1 MLADRVILIVMDSV
15 GIGALPD
22 AHKYGDVGSNTL
34 VNIAKAVGGLKV
46 PNLASLGLGNIEK
59 IEGVKP
65 PEKPLGAYGKM
76 AEQSAGKDTNTG
88 HWEIAGLKIDTPF
101 PTYPDGF
108 PESLLKEFERV
119 TGRKAIG
126 NKAASGTEIIKEL
139 GVEHM
144 KTGNPIV
151 YTSADSVFQ
160 IACHEDIIPVEE
172 LYEICKKSRAILTGE
187 HAICRVIA
195 RPFTGE
201 PGNFQRTPRRHD
213 YSVKPFGKTVLDFIE
228 EKGLKV
234 YGVGKIWDI
243 FSGQG
248 VSETVSTKSNQ
259 DGVDKTID
267 FMKSVSEGLI
277 FTNLVDFD
285 MLYGHRN
292 NARGYADCLEEFDKR
307 LPEIMNLLGPK
318 DILILTADHGCD
330 PTFPTT
336 DHTREYIP
344 LLVYGK
350 SVKPGVNLKTRNSFS
365 DIGATI
371 GKLFDTRPP
380 AKGTD
385 FIAEIII

>member
-1 MLADRVILIVMDSV
+1 MKINRVILIVMDSV
-15 GIGALPD
+15 GIGDMPD
-22 AHKYGDVGSNTL
+22 ADKYGDKGSNTL
-34 VNIAKAVGGLKV
+34 VNTAKAVGGLNI
-46 PNLASLGLGNIEK
+46 PNLASLGLGNITA

-65 PEKPLGAYGKM
+65 QENPAGIYGKM
-76 AEQSAGKDTNTG
+76 KEASAGKDTTTG
-88 HWEIAGLKIDTPF
+88 HWEIAGLKIEKPF

-108 PESLLKEFERV
+108 PEELLEKFEKA

-139 GVEHM
+139 GEIHM
-144 KTGNPIV
+144 ETGSPIV

-160 IACHEDIIPVEE
+160 IACHEDIIPIEE
-172 LYEICKKSRAILTGE
+172 LYEICRKSRAFLTGE

-195 RPFTGE
+195 RPFIGKAGAFE
-201 PGNFQRTPRRHD
+201 RTPRRHD
-213 YSVKPFGKTVLDFIE
+213 YSIKPFADTVLDLIE
-228 EKGLKV
+228 KRGEKV

-248 VSETVSTKSNQ
+248 VSETVSTISNQ
-259 DGVDKTID
+259 DGVNKTLE
-267 FMKSVSEGLI
+267 FMKKVKKGLI

-292 NARGYADCLEEFDKR
+292 NPRGYADCLQEFDGR
-307 LPEIMNLLGPK
+307 LPEILKSLGEEDLL
-318 DILILTADHGCD
+318 LITADHGCD
-330 PTFPTT
+330 PTYHHT

-350 SVKPGVNLKTRNSFS
+350 KIKGGLNLGIRNSFA

-371 GKLFDTRPP
+371 G
-380 AKGTD
+380 
-385 FIAEIII
+385 EIFETEPVANGESFKKEILN